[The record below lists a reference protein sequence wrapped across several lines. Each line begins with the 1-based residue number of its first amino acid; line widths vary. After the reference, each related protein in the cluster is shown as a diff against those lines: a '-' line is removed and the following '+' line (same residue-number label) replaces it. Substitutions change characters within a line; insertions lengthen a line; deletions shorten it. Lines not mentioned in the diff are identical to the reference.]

1 MNVYQASIVYNPF
14 TLRRLNSVVSATF
27 RYGLKLIY
35 LGICVGLLVL
45 GARLGLQTPRG
56 VALVCIAC
64 FMLPS
69 IRALDKSRAEQT
81 IRRMNGKTLTVQY
94 TFTDDHFRC
103 VTADEKAD
111 YTYDTIARMVE
122 QSDFLYLFPNANQA
136 YMIDVSTL
144 TGGDV
149 DAFKAFLAEK
159 VGLAWTKPMNLLSI
173 NLKQMRFN
181 KQNTRL

>member
-1 MNVYQASIVYNPF
+1 MHVYQASIVYNPF

-35 LGICVGLLVL
+35 LGICLVLLIL
-45 GARLGLQTPRG
+45 GARTGLQTPRG
-56 VALVCIAC
+56 VALICIAC

-81 IRRMNGKTLTVQY
+81 IRQLNGKTLTVQY
-94 TFTDDHFRC
+94 TFTEDSFRC
-103 VTADEKAD
+103 VTPDEKAD

-144 TGGDV
+144 TGGDL
-149 DAFKAFLAEK
+149 DAFKAFLVEK
-159 VGLAWTKPMNLLSI
+159 VGLQWTKPMSLLSV

-181 KQNTRL
+181 KANTRL